1 MYAYQ
6 CTLFCFN
13 QRIFSF
19 FHCRPESQVIQE
31 IVGWISLNLK
41 YDAFPCITEELV
53 GIHSRLVELESC
65 LALDSKD
72 VLFIGIWGM
81 GGMGKT
87 TLARVVYHMFSKEF
101 EARGFIKDV
110 RKNFEKNGCVS
121 LQQKIINE
129 VLMEKNLKVE
139 EEYDGVLKIK
149 NRLCRKRVIL
159 VLDDV
164 HEVKQLRMLA
174 GECNWFG
181 PGSRIIITTRDAH
194 VLKAHRVNEI
204 YEVKGLNDENALQ
217 LFCLKA
223 FEKKHVLDDY
233 IELSNHF
240 LNYAS
245 GLPLALEVLGSFLFG
260 KSIVEWKTELEK
272 LQE

>member
-1 MYAYQ
+1 
-6 CTLFCFN
+6 
-13 QRIFSF
+13 
-19 FHCRPESQVIQE
+19 
-31 IVGWISLNLK
+31 
-41 YDAFPCITEELV
+41 
-53 GIHSRLVELESC
+53 
-65 LALDSKD
+65 
-72 VLFIGIWGM
+72 M

-87 TLARVVYHMFSKEF
+87 TLARVVYHMVSKEF
-101 EARGFIKDV
+101 EACGFIEDV
-110 RKNFEKNGCVS
+110 GEKFEKYGCVP

-129 VLMEKNLKVE
+129 VLMEKNLKIE
-139 EEYDGVLKIK
+139 EEFDGVLKIK
-149 NRLCRKRVIL
+149 NRLWHKRVLL

-164 HEVKQLRMLA
+164 HKVKQLKMLV

-181 PGSRIIITTRDAH
+181 PGSRIIITTRDVH
-194 VLKAHRVNEI
+194 VLEEHQVDEI
-204 YEVKGLNDENALQ
+204 YEVKWLNDEDALQ

-223 FEKKHVLDDY
+223 FGKKHVLDDY
-233 IELSNHF
+233 IELSIHF

>member
-13 QRIFSF
+13 QCIFSF
-19 FHCRPESQVIQE
+19 FQCRPESQVIQE

-41 YDAFPCITEELV
+41 YDAFPCITEDLV

-87 TLARVVYHMFSKEF
+87 T
-101 EARGFIKDV
+101 RGFTKDV

-149 NRLCRKRVIL
+149 NR
-159 VLDDV
+159 
-164 HEVKQLRMLA
+164 
-174 GECNWFG
+174 
-181 PGSRIIITTRDAH
+181 
-194 VLKAHRVNEI
+194 
-204 YEVKGLNDENALQ
+204 
-217 LFCLKA
+217 
-223 FEKKHVLDDY
+223 
-233 IELSNHF
+233 
-240 LNYAS
+240 
-245 GLPLALEVLGSFLFG
+245 
-260 KSIVEWKTELEK
+260 
-272 LQE
+272 